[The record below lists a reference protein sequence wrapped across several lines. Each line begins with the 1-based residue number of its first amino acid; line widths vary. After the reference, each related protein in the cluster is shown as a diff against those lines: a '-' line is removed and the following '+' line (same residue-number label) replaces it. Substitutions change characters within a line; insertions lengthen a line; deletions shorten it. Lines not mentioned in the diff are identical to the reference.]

1 MKKEKS
7 KNFIKVF
14 LITFISALVV
24 IAIVMGIV
32 ILGNNNQKQNNK
44 QLDTDTTISKNEDL
58 EQNAK
63 ENIKVNENIKY
74 SADSIVGTELENMY
88 IVFNDN
94 NFMVNEQVNL
104 ENQKFIVYFV
114 GNYTQN
120 ESNIIFNYINAK
132 IEYNNIEMNEPE
144 YKEIF
149 KSSFNEIFGN
159 GGTISNN
166 GKTITFSKGGEQV
179 EFNAKDEKVAF
190 DIANSILKGN
200 TSIDTENGYYDFID
214 PQYGTFNFTEEEY
227 IERFLAIL
235 GGNGNGSYQMH
246 GYTRTKATTPNQY
259 NYAKMSTNGSN
270 RTDVISIVSN
280 PANGKV
286 SSIQVSIVEKINTNG
301 KSIEEKVSENLS
313 YVAANMVGGII
324 NYTDMSDIE
333 KTEEGKVL
341 MQEIV
346 DKISPQK
353 GLQVTMNAEQ
363 IGESYDFYGI
373 NCKMEVIKK

>member
-24 IAIVMGIV
+24 IGIVMGIV
-32 ILGNNNQKQNNK
+32 ILGNNSQKQNNK

-104 ENQKFIVYFV
+104 ENQKFVVYFV

-159 GGTISNN
+159 GGTISKD

-179 EFNAKDEKVAF
+179 EFNAKEEKVAF

-227 IERFLAIL
+227 IERIMRIL
-235 GGNGNGSYQMH
+235 GGNSSYQMQ
-246 GYTRTKATTPNQY
+246 GYTRIKAPTPNQY
-259 NYAKMSTNGSN
+259 NYTKMSVNGN
-270 RTDVISIVSN
+270 TELYIISIVSN
-280 PANGKV
+280 PTNGKV
-286 SSIQVSIVEKINTNG
+286 SSIEISVTGKIITNG
-301 KSIEEKVSENLS
+301 KSIKEKVEEDLLNILS
-313 YVAANMVGGII
+313 NMVGGIT
-324 NYTDMSDIE
+324 NFTDVSDIE
-333 KTEEGKVL
+333 KIEEGKVL
-341 MQEIV
+341 RQEIL

-353 GLQVTMNAEQ
+353 GLKVTIDAEQ
-363 IGESYDFYGI
+363 EDESYDVYTRS
-373 NCKMEVIKK
+373 CKMEAIKK

>member
-24 IAIVMGIV
+24 IGIVMGIV
-32 ILGNNNQKQNNK
+32 ILGNNSQKQNNK
-44 QLDTDTTISKNEDL
+44 QSDTDTTISKNEDL

-159 GGTISNN
+159 GGTISKD

-227 IERFLAIL
+227 IERIMTIL
-235 GGNGNGSYQMH
+235 GGNSSYKMQ
-246 GYTRTKATTPNQY
+246 GYERIKGTTPNQY
-259 NYAKMSTNGSN
+259 NYRKMSGNGN
-270 RTDVISIVSN
+270 VELYTISIVSN
-280 PANGKV
+280 PTNGKV
-286 SSIQVSIVEKINTNG
+286 SSIEISMVGKVITNGESIKEKIAEDLNNIA
-301 KSIEEKVSENLS
+301 S
-313 YVAANMVGGII
+313 NMVGGII
-324 NYTDMSDIE
+324 NFTDMSDIKKIE
-333 KTEEGKVL
+333 KGKLL
-341 MQEIV
+341 MQEIL

-353 GLQVTMNAEQ
+353 GLQVTINAEQ
-363 IGESYDFYGI
+363 EGQSYDFYERT
-373 NCKMEVIKK
+373 CKMEVIKK

>member
-24 IAIVMGIV
+24 IGIVMGIV
-32 ILGNNNQKQNNK
+32 ILGNNSQKQNNK
-44 QLDTDTTISKNEDL
+44 QSDTDTTISKNEDL

-74 SADSIVGTELENMY
+74 NADSIVGTELENMY

-159 GGTISNN
+159 GGTISKD

-227 IERFLAIL
+227 IERIMTIL
-235 GGNGNGSYQMH
+235 GGNSSYKMQ
-246 GYTRTKATTPNQY
+246 GYERIKGTTPNQY
-259 NYAKMSTNGSN
+259 NYRKMSGNGN
-270 RTDVISIVSN
+270 VELYTISIVSN
-280 PANGKV
+280 PTNGKV
-286 SSIQVSIVEKINTNG
+286 SSIEISMVGKVITNGESIKEKIAEDLNNIA
-301 KSIEEKVSENLS
+301 S
-313 YVAANMVGGII
+313 NMVGGII
-324 NYTDMSDIE
+324 NFTDMSDIKKIE
-333 KTEEGKVL
+333 KGKLL
-341 MQEIV
+341 MQEIL

-353 GLQVTMNAEQ
+353 GLQVTINAEQ
-363 IGESYDFYGI
+363 EGQSYDFYERT
-373 NCKMEVIKK
+373 CKMEVIKK

>member
-24 IAIVMGIV
+24 IGIVMGIV

-190 DIANSILKGN
+190 DIANKILQSDTNTTTNSNGN
-200 TSIDTENGYYDFID
+200 TNITTNSNDLDNVEMNKVFTSENIESANDSTKTVILSAMAYLNEMHPNFMWTTTKITQKDGY
-214 PQYGTFNFTEEEY
+214 G
-227 IERFLAIL
+227 RFWVVTNYVKSSTSETADVDGRMVWI
-235 GGNGNGSYQMH
+235 
-246 GYTRTKATTPNQY
+246 KDKDDPNQCGFY
-259 NYAKMSTNGSN
+259 YYGSVVQKSNGWG
-270 RTDVISIVSN
+270 T
-280 PANGKV
+280 PLK
-286 SSIQVSIVEKINTNG
+286 
-301 KSIEEKVSENLS
+301 
-313 YVAANMVGGII
+313 
-324 NYTDMSDIE
+324 
-333 KTEEGKVL
+333 
-341 MQEIV
+341 
-346 DKISPQK
+346 
-353 GLQVTMNAEQ
+353 
-363 IGESYDFYGI
+363 
-373 NCKMEVIKK
+373 